1 MSSEV
6 VTLVLEAPVAQP
18 ARVWRR
24 LWDLAWNA
32 VAVRRHPACEAF
44 AGEYFEDLLPDQQS
58 VLMHCDDGALRWQ
71 FSDFGGAFSAQI
83 GVLAHWFEIGLARE
97 FAAVH
102 RAVEAAGGRVAAREI
117 PRIEAVLR
125 SGVALERRTRG
136 RPMLLARERLWPLFL
151 EGDAVSIEGLDDPT
165 DDERARASQLYAQD
179 ATEDPIHANALRS
192 SSSTIRERE
201 DFDRNLLLR
210 HADRLET
217 AAREHASTDG
227 ALVDAVV
234 CAAANDR
241 DREAAQVWLEKH
253 LALAR
258 ATDGR
263 EALSAR
269 MEDEREPVRQLAS
282 GTLARAAKSAKGSEK
297 DGVAQWIMRALESS
311 DAVVVEHALSVELE
325 AKRVSDA
332 MLAAALGHEA
342 LLRSSKSAGEG
353 LWRWIAAR
361 DPRTAG
367 AESLALVERATRV
380 LLASP
385 ARAAVDAWLV
395 IDRRSGMT
403 SVERCALHA
412 ALREPFA
419 SGQGSWRLLWLVL
432 SWNDASSLGLREDD
446 ALSWIAAT
454 QHEAQARE
462 GAAARTALW
471 AAWMRAS
478 SDAATPAIR
487 RALREACVRGWSD
500 ADEAFAALVRGEFVV
515 ECQQFALRAKTPKL
529 RDQGSRAIVELCVCA
544 VEQRRSQ
551 QPDVARLE
559 ALHRTVIAVLQ
570 TTADRWTRE
579 PTRLPGCDPCAEAFA
594 ELARAW
600 EAGAPDAAA
609 VARALGASIDVR
621 G

>member
-1 MSSEV
+1 
-6 VTLVLEAPVAQP
+6 
-18 ARVWRR
+18 
-24 LWDLAWNA
+24 
-32 VAVRRHPACEAF
+32 
-44 AGEYFEDLLPDQQS
+44 
-58 VLMHCDDGALRWQ
+58 
-71 FSDFGGAFSAQI
+71 
-83 GVLAHWFEIGLARE
+83 
-97 FAAVH
+97 
-102 RAVEAAGGRVAAREI
+102 
-117 PRIEAVLR
+117 
-125 SGVALERRTRG
+125 
-136 RPMLLARERLWPLFL
+136 MLLARGRLWPLFL

-179 ATEDPIHANALRS
+179 ATEDPIHASALRWS
-192 SSSTIRERE
+192 ASTIRER
-201 DFDRNLLLR
+201 DAFDRTLLLR

-217 AAREHASTDG
+217 AARERANTDG
-227 ALVDAVV
+227 GLVDAIV
-234 CAAANDR
+234 CAAANDG

-269 MEDEREPVRQLAS
+269 IEDERRPVRQLAA

-297 DGVAQWIMRALESS
+297 DGVARWVLCALASS

-342 LLRSSKSAGEG
+342 LLRGSKSAGEG

-367 AESLALVERATRV
+367 AETLALVERATRI
-380 LLASP
+380 LLASR

-395 IDRRSGMT
+395 IDRRSGVT
-403 SVERCALHA
+403 AIERCALHA

-419 SGQGSWRLLWLVL
+419 PGQGAWRLLWLVL
-432 SWNDASSLGLREDD
+432 SWNDAASLGLREDD

-454 QHEAQARE
+454 QSEAQARE
-462 GAAARTALW
+462 GAAARAALW

-487 RALREACVRGWSD
+487 GALREACVRVWSD
-500 ADEAFAALVRGEFVV
+500 ADEAFAEVVRGEFVV
-515 ECQQFALRAKTPKL
+515 ECQQFALRATPTL
-529 RDQGSRAIVELCVCA
+529 RERGVRAIVELCVCA
-544 VEQRRSQ
+544 IEQRGSQ

-570 TTADRWTRE
+570 TTADRWARE
-579 PTRLPGCDPCAEAFA
+579 PARLPGCDPCAEAFA
-594 ELARAW
+594 ELAREW
-600 EAGAPDAAA
+600 EATAPDAAVA
-609 VARALGASIDVR
+609 ARALGASIDVR